1 MAALE
6 IILAFLSCIG
16 LLGLGW
22 LLFGRALLPEGG
34 ARAWAVLPARGDG
47 ADLEQAVK
55 SLLWLKAGG
64 LWQGGVIMADCGL
77 TPEGWAVAQALAS
90 REPGVI
96 LCRLEEV
103 KSCIGG

>member
-34 ARAWAVLPARGDG
+34 ARAWAVVPARGDG
-47 ADLEQAVK
+47 EDLEQAVK
-55 SLLWLKAGG
+55 SLLWLRAGG
-64 LWQGGVIMADCGL
+64 LWQGGVLLADCGL
-77 TPEGWAVAQALAS
+77 TPAGRAAARALAE
-90 REPGVI
+90 RESGVV
-96 LCRLEEV
+96 LCPPEELE
-103 KSCIGG
+103 SYIGG